1 MSRGS
6 EKYWV
11 RLDSSR
17 FENGGDIDYLLSQ
30 KGGSEYVSLYIKLC
44 LVTRNTNGMLA
55 TEFGKDIIIPYD
67 IDKIVRECKYFSRN
81 TVLVAM
87 EAYKKLGL
95 IYTNQDGNLV
105 IADYEDIMRKESSS
119 AERVR
124 ALRKK
129 QREALHCNAHC
140 NKSVTPDVTQKD
152 AENVTGLL
160 QDVLHCNEK
169 PAQEGEKELKG
180 DESGGSNHNKALQC
194 NAHCNKS
201 VTPDVTQKD
210 AENVTGLLQDVLH
223 CNEKPAQEGEKE
235 LKGDESGGSNHNK
248 ALQCNAHCNKSVTP
262 DVTQKEEST
271 DGSFPPPFINN
282 NKSPLSSSFTRE
294 EKETPSKIG
303 ACEETPA
310 KGPSLDEVKA
320 YFEGN
325 MLKGSPEIF
334 FFHHESI
341 GWRDP
346 QGRAITN
353 WRARA
358 KKWHYDEAKY
368 YPQGNSGDVNT
379 GMQKDLKK
387 GVSDL

>member
-140 NKSVTPDVTQKD
+140 NKSVTPDVTQK
-152 AENVTGLL
+152 
-160 QDVLHCNEK
+160 
-169 PAQEGEKELKG
+169 
-180 DESGGSNHNKALQC
+180 
-194 NAHCNKS
+194 
-201 VTPDVTQKD
+201 
-210 AENVTGLLQDVLH
+210 
-223 CNEKPAQEGEKE
+223 
-235 LKGDESGGSNHNK
+235 
-248 ALQCNAHCNKSVTP
+248 
-262 DVTQKEEST
+262 EEST

>member
-1 MSRGS
+1 MYQGYHKEGKMSRGND
-6 EKYWV
+6 KYWV

-140 NKSVTPDVTQKD
+140 NKSVTPDVTQK
-152 AENVTGLL
+152 
-160 QDVLHCNEK
+160 
-169 PAQEGEKELKG
+169 
-180 DESGGSNHNKALQC
+180 
-194 NAHCNKS
+194 
-201 VTPDVTQKD
+201 
-210 AENVTGLLQDVLH
+210 
-223 CNEKPAQEGEKE
+223 
-235 LKGDESGGSNHNK
+235 
-248 ALQCNAHCNKSVTP
+248 
-262 DVTQKEEST
+262 EEST

-294 EKETPSKIG
+294 EKEPPSKIG
-303 ACEETPA
+303 ACEENPTA
-310 KGPSLDEVKA
+310 GPSLDEVKA

>member
-1 MSRGS
+1 MYQGYHKEGKMSRGS
-6 EKYWV
+6 DKYWV

-160 QDVLHCNEK
+160 QDTLHCNEK

-180 DESGGSNHNKALQC
+180 DESGNSNHNKAL
-194 NAHCNKS
+194 H
-201 VTPDVTQKD
+201 
-210 AENVTGLLQDVLH
+210 
-223 CNEKPAQEGEKE
+223 
-235 LKGDESGGSNHNK
+235 
-248 ALQCNAHCNKSVTP
+248 CNAHCNKSVTP

-282 NKSPLSSSFTRE
+282 NKSPLPSSFTRE
-294 EKETPSKIG
+294 EKEPPSKIG
-303 ACEETPA
+303 ACEENPTA
-310 KGPSLDEVKA
+310 GPSLDDVKA